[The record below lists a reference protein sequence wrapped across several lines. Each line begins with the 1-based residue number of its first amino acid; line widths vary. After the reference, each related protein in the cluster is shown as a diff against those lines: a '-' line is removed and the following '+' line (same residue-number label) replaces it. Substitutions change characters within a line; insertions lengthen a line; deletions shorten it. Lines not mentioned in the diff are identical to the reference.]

1 MIKDLIYKLSELP
14 DDQMEFALKELKQF
28 SDILFKYINLRLKDE
43 SCQLKQ

>member
-28 SDILFKYINLRLKDE
+28 SDILFKYNNLRLKDE